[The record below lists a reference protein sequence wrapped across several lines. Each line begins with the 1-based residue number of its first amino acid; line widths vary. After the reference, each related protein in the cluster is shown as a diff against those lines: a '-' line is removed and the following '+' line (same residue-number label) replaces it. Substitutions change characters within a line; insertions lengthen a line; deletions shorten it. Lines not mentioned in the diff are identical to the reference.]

1 MSGAPNHPVAELRA
15 ALLGRRCS
23 VHRREHDWSFE
34 FGAECSLAVSSPWR
48 LVSPERVL
56 VTDADDGQ
64 GFGRPQPVNAAR
76 SANEAL
82 AEAAVEA
89 VAVAPVTADLTI
101 TFAGGLRLDVWAGS
115 SGYEAWQAAFPGPA
129 GERSL
134 IAMGGGT
141 LAIL

>member
-1 MSGAPNHPVAELRA
+1 MTDPVDELRG
-15 ALLGRRCS
+15 ALLGRKCS
-23 VHRREHDWSFE
+23 VRRREHDWSFE
-34 FGAECSLAVSSPWR
+34 FGAGCSLAVSSPWR
-48 LVSPERVL
+48 LVGSERVL
-56 VTDADDGQ
+56 VTDADDGEP
-64 GFGRPQPVNAAR
+64 FGLPQPVDAAR

-82 AEAAVEA
+82 AEAAVEE

-101 TFAGGLRLDVWAGS
+101 TFSGGLRLEVWAGS
-115 SGYEAWQAAFPGPA
+115 SGYEAWQAVFPGPA

>member
-1 MSGAPNHPVAELRA
+1 MTDPVDELRG

-23 VHRREHDWSFE
+23 VRRREHDWSFE
-34 FGAECSLAVSSPWR
+34 FGAGCSLVASSPWR
-48 LVSPERVL
+48 LVGPERVL

-64 GFGRPQPVNAAR
+64 HFGLPQPVDAAR

-82 AEAAVEA
+82 AETAVEA

-101 TFAGGLRLDVWAGS
+101 SFAGGLRLEVWAGS
-115 SGYEAWQAAFPGPA
+115 SGYEAWQAAFPGSA

-134 IAMGGGT
+134 IAMGGGMW
-141 LAIL
+141 AIL